1 MTKYGVPSKI
11 NGKRNPAYWR
21 AYNKSESA
29 KGCRARSYKKRN
41 RGLKCAYCDS
51 RAQGLPTQNGQILH
65 GPKHSGKAMFICRDC
80 CPEGRLTKPLS
91 PKPRAIIFDPIT
103 FHRSLRSARNV
114 PAEPQQP
121 PISILAL
128 MRGFEKLAAR
138 ESEVLVMRFWREMT
152 LDEVGSNFAVG
163 KERIR
168 QIEAN
173 ALSRLRKYFRHED
186 VFLTP

>member
-1 MTKYGVPSKI
+1 
-11 NGKRNPAYWR
+11 
-21 AYNKSESA
+21 
-29 KGCRARSYKKRN
+29 
-41 RGLKCAYCDS
+41 
-51 RAQGLPTQNGQILH
+51 
-65 GPKHSGKAMFICRDC
+65 MFICRDC
-80 CPEGRLTKPLS
+80 CPEGRLTKPLG
-91 PKPRAIIFDPIT
+91 PKPHAIIFDPIA

-138 ESEVLVMRFWREMT
+138 ESEVLVMRFWRKMT

-173 ALSRLRKYFRHED
+173 AISRLRKYFRHED
-186 VFLTP
+186 VFLTR